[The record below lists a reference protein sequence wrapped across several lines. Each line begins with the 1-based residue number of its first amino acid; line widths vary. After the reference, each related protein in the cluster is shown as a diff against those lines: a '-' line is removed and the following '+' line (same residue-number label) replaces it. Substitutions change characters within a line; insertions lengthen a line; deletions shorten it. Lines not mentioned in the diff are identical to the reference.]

1 VSLSLLTSEASAS
14 HKINA
19 HQGSKCWPVK
29 ECAKR
34 VTRGGVVEVE
44 ESGKVGNPPDEE
56 RSDKGSRGRGWC
68 AGLDSKQ
75 SAGCGST
82 SCCRGDGLS
91 DEKELSEAQSMQLGE
106 RVSQS
111 LPGGRPGVPENHV
124 QMELSDLGLLLC
136 LDISSVPQRAG
147 CLLLI
152 CSLRLH
158 HNARLYY

>member
-1 VSLSLLTSEASAS
+1 MV
-14 HKINA
+14 
-19 HQGSKCWPVK
+19 
-29 ECAKR
+29 
-34 VTRGGVVEVE
+34 
-44 ESGKVGNPPDEE
+44 
-56 RSDKGSRGRGWC
+56 
-68 AGLDSKQ
+68 
-75 SAGCGST
+75 
-82 SCCRGDGLS
+82 
-91 DEKELSEAQSMQLGE
+91 GE